1 MIRLFVYLFLTILLS
16 GCKIDFNGDLFT
28 ADLIEVANTGKSINL
43 PMEIRFQVSSCDEDL
58 TTFSNKI
65 STFFIDYKQIECGT
79 GDDFMSYIT
88 SNISVPVV
96 NNKKEFEDQNK
107 SLIGYWSGIFE
118 NRNKPDVFLI
128 MNLDKLSSLSDFVEK
143 ETFQKLSLE
152 EGKFEINLN
161 NDIEDTKISIY
172 SSRVD
177 GQPIVF
183 ETTFE
188 LKKRDKIT
196 IESSNITSGHLE
208 KYGWAPLFYFE

>member
-28 ADLIEVANTGKSINL
+28 ADLFEVAKTGKSVNL

-58 TTFSNKI
+58 TAFSNKI

-152 EGKFEINLN
+152 EGKFEINLI
-161 NDIEDTKISIY
+161 NDIDDAKISIY

>member
-1 MIRLFVYLFLTILLS
+1 MIRLFVYLLFTILLS

-28 ADLIEVANTGKSINL
+28 ADLIEVAKTGKSVNL

-58 TTFSNKI
+58 TAFSNKI

-152 EGKFEINLN
+152 EGKFEINLI
-161 NDIEDTKISIY
+161 NDIDDAKISIY

-188 LKKRDKIT
+188 LKKRKKIT
-196 IESSNITSGHLE
+196 IESSNITSHHLE

>member
-28 ADLIEVANTGKSINL
+28 ADLIEVAKTGKSVNL

-58 TTFSNKI
+58 TVFSNKI

-152 EGKFEINLN
+152 EGKFEINLI
-161 NDIEDTKISIY
+161 NDIDDAKISIY

>member
-1 MIRLFVYLFLTILLS
+1 MIRLFVFLFLTILLS

-28 ADLIEVANTGKSINL
+28 ADLIEVAKTGKSVNL

-58 TTFSNKI
+58 TAFSNKI
-65 STFFIDYKQIECGT
+65 STFFIDYKQIECGI
-79 GDDFMSYIT
+79 GEDFMSYIT

-152 EGKFEINLN
+152 EGKFEINLI
-161 NDIEDTKISIY
+161 NDIDDAKISIY

>member
-28 ADLIEVANTGKSINL
+28 ADLIEVAKTGKSVNL

-58 TTFSNKI
+58 TAFSNKI

>member
-1 MIRLFVYLFLTILLS
+1 MIRLFVYLLLTILLS

-28 ADLIEVANTGKSINL
+28 ADLIEVAKTGKSVNL

-58 TTFSNKI
+58 TAFSNKI

-152 EGKFEINLN
+152 EGKFEINLI
-161 NDIEDTKISIY
+161 NDIDDAKISIY

>member
-1 MIRLFVYLFLTILLS
+1 MIRLFVYLFLTTLLS

-28 ADLIEVANTGKSINL
+28 ADLIEVAKTGKSVNL

-58 TTFSNKI
+58 TAFSNKI

-152 EGKFEINLN
+152 EGKFEINLI
-161 NDIEDTKISIY
+161 NDIDDAKISIY

>member
-28 ADLIEVANTGKSINL
+28 ADLIEVAKTGKSVNL

-58 TTFSNKI
+58 TAFSNKI
-65 STFFIDYKQIECGT
+65 STFFIGYKQIECGT

-152 EGKFEINLN
+152 EGKFEINLI
-161 NDIEDTKISIY
+161 NDIDDAKISIY

>member
-1 MIRLFVYLFLTILLS
+1 
-16 GCKIDFNGDLFT
+16 
-28 ADLIEVANTGKSINL
+28 
-43 PMEIRFQVSSCDEDL
+43 
-58 TTFSNKI
+58 
-65 STFFIDYKQIECGT
+65 
-79 GDDFMSYIT
+79 MSYIT

-152 EGKFEINLN
+152 EGKFEINLI
-161 NDIEDTKISIY
+161 NDIDDAKISIY

>member
-1 MIRLFVYLFLTILLS
+1 MIRLFVYLLLTILLS

-28 ADLIEVANTGKSINL
+28 ADLIEVAKTGKSVNL

-58 TTFSNKI
+58 TAFSNKI

-152 EGKFEINLN
+152 EGKFEINLI
-161 NDIEDTKISIY
+161 NDIDDAKISIY

-196 IESSNITSGHLE
+196 IESSNIPSDHLE

>member
-1 MIRLFVYLFLTILLS
+1 MIRLFVYLFLTIILS

-28 ADLIEVANTGKSINL
+28 ADLIEVAKTGKSVNL

-58 TTFSNKI
+58 TAFSNKI

-152 EGKFEINLN
+152 EGKFEINLI
-161 NDIEDTKISIY
+161 NDIDDAKISIY

>member
-1 MIRLFVYLFLTILLS
+1 MIRLFVCLFLTILLS

-28 ADLIEVANTGKSINL
+28 ADLIEVAKTGKSVNL

-58 TTFSNKI
+58 TAFSNKI

-96 NNKKEFEDQNK
+96 NNKKEFKDQNK

-152 EGKFEINLN
+152 EGKFEINLI
-161 NDIEDTKISIY
+161 NDIDDAKISVY

>member
-28 ADLIEVANTGKSINL
+28 ADLIEVAKTGKSVNL

-58 TTFSNKI
+58 TAFSNKI
-65 STFFIDYKQIECGT
+65 STFFIEYKQIECGT

-152 EGKFEINLN
+152 EGKFEINLI
-161 NDIEDTKISIY
+161 NDIDDAKISIY

>member
-28 ADLIEVANTGKSINL
+28 ADLIEVAKTGKSVNL

-58 TTFSNKI
+58 TAFSNKI

-152 EGKFEINLN
+152 EGKFEINLI
-161 NDIEDTKISIY
+161 NDIDDAKISVY

>member
-28 ADLIEVANTGKSINL
+28 ADLIEVAKTGKSVNL

-58 TTFSNKI
+58 TAFSNKI

-152 EGKFEINLN
+152 EGKFEINLI
-161 NDIEDTKISIY
+161 NDIDDAKISIY

>member
-28 ADLIEVANTGKSINL
+28 ADLIEVAKTGKSVNL
-43 PMEIRFQVSSCDEDL
+43 PMEIRFQVSRCDEDL
-58 TTFSNKI
+58 TAFSNKI

-152 EGKFEINLN
+152 EGKFEINLI
-161 NDIEDTKISIY
+161 NDIDDAKISIY

>member
-28 ADLIEVANTGKSINL
+28 ADLIEVAKTGKSVNL

-58 TTFSNKI
+58 TAFSNKI

-152 EGKFEINLN
+152 EGKFEINLI
-161 NDIEDTKISIY
+161 NDIDDAKINVY

>member
-28 ADLIEVANTGKSINL
+28 ADLLEVAKTGKSVNL

-58 TTFSNKI
+58 TAFSNKI

-152 EGKFEINLN
+152 EGKFEINLI
-161 NDIEDTKISIY
+161 NDIDDAKISIY

-196 IESSNITSGHLE
+196 IESSNITSNHLE

>member
-1 MIRLFVYLFLTILLS
+1 MVRLFVYLFLTILLS

-28 ADLIEVANTGKSINL
+28 ADLIEVAKTGKSVNL

-58 TTFSNKI
+58 TAFSNKI

-96 NNKKEFEDQNK
+96 NNKKEFKDQNK